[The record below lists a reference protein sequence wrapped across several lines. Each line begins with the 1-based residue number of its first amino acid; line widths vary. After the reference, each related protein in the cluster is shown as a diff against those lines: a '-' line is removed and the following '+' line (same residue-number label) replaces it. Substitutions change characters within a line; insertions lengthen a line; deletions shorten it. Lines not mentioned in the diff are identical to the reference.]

1 MLKRD
6 DSQTSI
12 ISDIVKRKRITFLKS
27 ASLFGEEEE
36 IFGEKRHPVDISTQH
51 KHRKL
56 IRKHLDEKK
65 K

>member
-1 MLKRD
+1 M
-6 DSQTSI
+6 

-36 IFGEKRHPVDISTQH
+36 IFGERANNLINITTQH

-65 K
+65 KMDNLVERM